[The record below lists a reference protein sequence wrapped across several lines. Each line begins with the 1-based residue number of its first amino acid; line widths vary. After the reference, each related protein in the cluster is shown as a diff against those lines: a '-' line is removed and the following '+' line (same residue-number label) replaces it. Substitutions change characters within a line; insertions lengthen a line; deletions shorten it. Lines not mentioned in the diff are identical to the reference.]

1 MALELS
7 PRLRALA
14 DWVGPGCR
22 CLADI
27 GTDHGYIP
35 AALLLEG
42 RIERAVASDI
52 APAPLGRARATAER
66 WGLVERMDLRLGDGL
81 SVLTPGE
88 ADTALIAGMGGDTL
102 TEILAAAPW
111 CREAVLLLQPMSRAE
126 VLRPWLAE
134 NGFAIRRERL
144 VQDRGVLYPVLE
156 VSGGA
161 MALSESEAWGGV
173 LLGDDP
179 LWGIYLEEHILRL
192 RRAAA
197 GLARAK
203 DSALAER
210 RQAFLRIAGA
220 LEEKKGEWERAHS
233 P

>member
-14 DWVGPGCR
+14 DWVEPGCR

-42 RIERAVASDI
+42 RVQRAVASDI
-52 APAPLGRARATAER
+52 APAPLDRARATAER
-66 WGLVERMDLRLGDGL
+66 WGLAGRMDLRLGNGL
-81 SVLTPGE
+81 EVLTPGE
-88 ADTALIAGMGGDTL
+88 ADAVVIAGMGGDTL
-102 TEILAAAPW
+102 VDILAAAPW
-111 CREAVLLLQPMSRAE
+111 CRGTALLLQPMSRAE
-126 VLRPWLAE
+126 VLRLWLAE

-144 VQDRGVLYPVLE
+144 VQDRGVLYPILD
-156 VSGGA
+156 VSGGE
-161 MALSESEAWGGV
+161 MTLSESEAWGGV

-179 LWGIYLEEHILRL
+179 LWGRFLEEQILRL

-197 GLARAK
+197 GLSRAR

-210 RQAFLRIAGA
+210 REAFLRIAGA

-233 P
+233 S

>member
-7 PRLRALA
+7 PRLWALA
-14 DWVGPGCR
+14 DWVEPGCR

-42 RIERAVASDI
+42 RVQRAVASDI
-52 APAPLGRARATAER
+52 APAPLDRARATAER
-66 WGLVERMDLRLGDGL
+66 WGLTERMDLRLGNGL
-81 SVLTPGE
+81 EVLAPGE
-88 ADTALIAGMGGDTL
+88 ADAVVIAGMGGDTL
-102 TEILAAAPW
+102 VDILAAAPW
-111 CREAVLLLQPMSRAE
+111 CRETALLLQPMSRAE

-144 VQDRGVLYPVLE
+144 VQDRGVFYPILD
-156 VSGGA
+156 VSGGE

-179 LWGIYLEEHILRL
+179 LWGRFLEEQILRL

-197 GLARAK
+197 GLSRAR
-203 DSALAER
+203 DSTLSER
-210 RQAFLRIAGA
+210 RETFLRIAGA
-220 LEEKKGEWERAHS
+220 LEEKQGAFEYAHS
-233 P
+233 S

>member
-7 PRLRALA
+7 PRLWALA
-14 DWVGPGCR
+14 DWVEPGCR

-42 RIERAVASDI
+42 RVQRAVASDI
-52 APAPLGRARATAER
+52 APAPLDRARATAER
-66 WGLVERMDLRLGDGL
+66 WGLTERMDLRLGNGL
-81 SVLTPGE
+81 EVLAPGE
-88 ADTALIAGMGGDTL
+88 ADAVVIAGMGGDTL
-102 TEILAAAPW
+102 VDILAAAPW
-111 CREAVLLLQPMSRAE
+111 CRETALLLQPMSRAE

-134 NGFAIRRERL
+134 NGFSIRRERL
-144 VQDRGVLYPVLE
+144 VQDRGVLYPILD
-156 VSGGA
+156 VSGGE

-179 LWGIYLEEHILRL
+179 LWGRFLEEQILRL

-197 GLARAK
+197 GLSRAR
-203 DSALAER
+203 DSTLSER
-210 RQAFLRIAGA
+210 RETFLRIAGA
-220 LEEKKGEWERAHS
+220 LEEKKGEFEYAHS
-233 P
+233 S

>member
-7 PRLRALA
+7 ARLRALA
-14 DWVGPGCR
+14 DWVEPGCR

-42 RIERAVASDI
+42 RVQRAVASDI
-52 APAPLGRARATAER
+52 APAPLDRARATAER
-66 WGLVERMDLRLGDGL
+66 WGLTERMDLRLGNGL
-81 SVLTPGE
+81 EVLAPGE
-88 ADTALIAGMGGDTL
+88 ADAVVIAGMGGDTL
-102 TEILAAAPW
+102 VDILSGAPW
-111 CREAVLLLQPMSRAE
+111 CRETALLLQPMSRAE

-134 NGFAIRRERL
+134 NGFSIRRERL
-144 VQDRGVLYPVLE
+144 VQDRGVLYPILDI
-156 VSGGA
+156 SGGE
-161 MALSESEAWGGV
+161 MTLSESEAWGGV

-179 LWGIYLEEHILRL
+179 LWGRFLEEQILRL

-197 GLARAK
+197 GLSRAR

-210 RQAFLRIAGA
+210 RETFLRIAGA
-220 LEEKKGEWERAHS
+220 LEEKKGEFEYAHS
-233 P
+233 S

>member
-14 DWVGPGCR
+14 DWVEPGCR

-42 RIERAVASDI
+42 RVQRAVASDI
-52 APAPLGRARATAER
+52 APAPLDRARATAER
-66 WGLVERMDLRLGDGL
+66 WGLTERMDLRLGNGL
-81 SVLTPGE
+81 EVLAPGE
-88 ADTALIAGMGGDTL
+88 ADAVVIAGMGGDTL
-102 TEILAAAPW
+102 VDILAAAPW
-111 CREAVLLLQPMSRAE
+111 CRETALLLQPMSRAE

-144 VQDRGVLYPVLE
+144 VQDRGVLYPILD
-156 VSGGA
+156 VSGGE

-179 LWGIYLEEHILRL
+179 LWGRFLEEQILRL

-197 GLARAK
+197 VLSRAR

-210 RQAFLRIAGA
+210 RETFLRIAGA
-220 LEEKKGEWERAHS
+220 LEEKKGEFEYAHS
-233 P
+233 S

>member
-7 PRLRALA
+7 PRLWALA
-14 DWVGPGCR
+14 DWVEPGCR

-42 RIERAVASDI
+42 RVQRAVASDI
-52 APAPLGRARATAER
+52 APAPLDRARATAER
-66 WGLVERMDLRLGDGL
+66 WGLTERMDLRLGNGL
-81 SVLTPGE
+81 EVLAPGE
-88 ADTALIAGMGGDTL
+88 ADAVVIAGMGGDTL
-102 TEILAAAPW
+102 VDILAAAPW
-111 CREAVLLLQPMSRAE
+111 CRETALLLQPMSRAE

-144 VQDRGVLYPVLE
+144 VQDRGVLYPILD
-156 VSGGA
+156 VSGGE

-179 LWGIYLEEHILRL
+179 LWGRFLEEQILRL

-197 GLARAK
+197 GLSRAR

-210 RQAFLRIAGA
+210 REAFLRIAGA
-220 LEEKKGEWERAHS
+220 LEEKKGEFEYAHS
-233 P
+233 S

>member
-1 MALELS
+1 MALELRA
-7 PRLRALA
+7 RLWALA
-14 DWVGPGCR
+14 DWVEPGCR

-42 RIERAVASDI
+42 RVQRAVASDI
-52 APAPLGRARATAER
+52 APAPLDRARATAER
-66 WGLVERMDLRLGDGL
+66 WGLTERMDLRLGNGL
-81 SVLTPGE
+81 EVLAPGE
-88 ADTALIAGMGGDTL
+88 ADAVVIAGMGGDTL
-102 TEILAAAPW
+102 VDILAAAPW
-111 CREAVLLLQPMSRAE
+111 CRETALLLQPMSRAE

-144 VQDRGVLYPVLE
+144 VQDRGVLYPILD
-156 VSGGA
+156 VSGGE

-179 LWGIYLEEHILRL
+179 LWGRFLEEQILRL

-197 GLARAK
+197 GLSRAR

-210 RQAFLRIAGA
+210 REAFLRIAGA
-220 LEEKKGEWERAHS
+220 LEEKKGEFEYAHS
-233 P
+233 S

>member
-1 MALELS
+1 MALELRA
-7 PRLRALA
+7 RLRALA
-14 DWVGPGCR
+14 DWVEPGCR

-42 RIERAVASDI
+42 RTERAVASDI
-52 APAPLGRARATAER
+52 APAPLDRARATAER
-66 WGLVERMDLRLGDGL
+66 WGLTERMDLRLGSGL
-81 SVLTPGE
+81 DVLAPGE
-88 ADTALIAGMGGDTL
+88 ADTVVIAGMGGDTL
-102 TEILAAAPW
+102 VDILAAAPW
-111 CREAVLLLQPMSRAE
+111 CRETALLLQPMSRAE

-134 NGFAIRRERL
+134 NGFSIRRERL
-144 VQDRGVLYPVLE
+144 VQDRGVLYPILD
-156 VSGGA
+156 VSGGE

-179 LWGIYLEEHILRL
+179 LWGRFLEEQILRL

-197 GLARAK
+197 GLFRAR

-210 RQAFLRIAGA
+210 RETFLRIAGA
-220 LEEKKGEWERAHS
+220 LEEKKGEFEYAHS
-233 P
+233 S

>member
-1 MALELS
+1 MALELRA
-7 PRLRALA
+7 RLRALA
-14 DWVGPGCR
+14 DWVEPGCR

-42 RIERAVASDI
+42 RVQRAVASDI
-52 APAPLGRARATAER
+52 APAPLDRARATAER
-66 WGLVERMDLRLGDGL
+66 WGLTERMDLRLGNGL
-81 SVLTPGE
+81 EVLAPGE
-88 ADTALIAGMGGDTL
+88 ADAVVIAGMGGDTL
-102 TEILAAAPW
+102 VDILAAAPW
-111 CREAVLLLQPMSRAE
+111 CRETALLLQPMSRAE

-144 VQDRGVLYPVLE
+144 VQDRGVLYPILD
-156 VSGGA
+156 VSGGE
-161 MALSESEAWGGV
+161 MTLSESEAWGGV

-179 LWGIYLEEHILRL
+179 LWGRFLEEQILRL

-197 GLARAK
+197 GLSRAR

-210 RQAFLRIAGA
+210 RETFLRIAGA
-220 LEEKKGEWERAHS
+220 LEEKKGGVEYAHS
-233 P
+233 S

>member
-7 PRLRALA
+7 PRLWALA
-14 DWVGPGCR
+14 DWVEPGCR

-42 RIERAVASDI
+42 RVQRAVASDI
-52 APAPLGRARATAER
+52 APAPLDRARATAER
-66 WGLVERMDLRLGDGL
+66 WGLTERMDLRLGNGL
-81 SVLTPGE
+81 EVLAPGE
-88 ADTALIAGMGGDTL
+88 ADAVVIAGMGGDTL
-102 TEILAAAPW
+102 VDILAAAPW
-111 CREAVLLLQPMSRAE
+111 CRETALLLQPMSRAE

-144 VQDRGVLYPVLE
+144 VQDRGVLYPILD
-156 VSGGA
+156 VSGGE
-161 MALSESEAWGGV
+161 MTLSESEAWGGV
-173 LLGDDP
+173 LLGGDP
-179 LWGIYLEEHILRL
+179 LWGRFLEEQILRL

-197 GLARAK
+197 GLFRAR

-210 RQAFLRIAGA
+210 RETFLRIAGA
-220 LEEKKGEWERAHS
+220 LEEKKGEFEYAHS
-233 P
+233 S

>member
-7 PRLRALA
+7 PRLWALA
-14 DWVGPGCR
+14 DWVEPGCR

-42 RIERAVASDI
+42 RVQRAVASDI
-52 APAPLGRARATAER
+52 APAPLDRARATAER
-66 WGLVERMDLRLGDGL
+66 WGLTERMDLRLGNGL
-81 SVLTPGE
+81 EVLAPGE
-88 ADTALIAGMGGDTL
+88 ADAVVIAGMGGDTL
-102 TEILAAAPW
+102 VDILAAAPW
-111 CREAVLLLQPMSRAE
+111 CRETALLLQPMSRAE

-144 VQDRGVLYPVLE
+144 VQDRGVLYPILD
-156 VSGGA
+156 VSGGE

-179 LWGIYLEEHILRL
+179 LWGRFLEEQILRL

-197 GLARAK
+197 GLFRAR

-210 RQAFLRIAGA
+210 RETFLRIAGA
-220 LEEKKGEWERAHS
+220 LEEKKGEFEYAHS
-233 P
+233 S

>member
-7 PRLRALA
+7 PRLWALA
-14 DWVGPGCR
+14 DWVEPGCR

-42 RIERAVASDI
+42 RVQRAVASDI
-52 APAPLGRARATAER
+52 APAPLDRARATAER
-66 WGLVERMDLRLGDGL
+66 WGLTERMDLRLGNGL
-81 SVLTPGE
+81 EVLAPGE
-88 ADTALIAGMGGDTL
+88 ADAVVIAGMGGDTL
-102 TEILAAAPW
+102 VDILAAAPW
-111 CREAVLLLQPMSRAE
+111 CRETALLLQPMSRAE

-134 NGFAIRRERL
+134 NGFSIRRERL
-144 VQDRGVLYPVLE
+144 VQDRGVLYPILD
-156 VSGGA
+156 VSGGE

-179 LWGIYLEEHILRL
+179 LWGRFLEEQILRL

-197 GLARAK
+197 GLSRAR

-210 RQAFLRIAGA
+210 RETFLRIAGA
-220 LEEKKGEWERAHS
+220 LEEKKGEFEYAHS
-233 P
+233 S